1 MVFKYIDIEQF
12 SIGILVYWGFGS
24 IISLFMN
31 IYG

>member
-12 SIGILVYWGFGS
+12 SIGILVYLGFGS